1 MRIQVRGYSPEC
13 INYNPTTTA
22 SLQRHVLPHPRVTIA
37 SRLRHFCVTLASLL
51 RHDFP
56 YLRKMKTT
64 PFNWLKLQN
73 GSDIRGIAMPGIPG
87 EKVNLTPERSYILA
101 QAFVQWLRKDNTAD
115 EKSLTI
121 SIGTDPR
128 LSGPSLKEA
137 FINGLMDAGCR
148 VLDFGLASTPAMFMS
163 TVDKNTKCDGAVMLT
178 ASHLPFNR
186 NGMKFFTPDGGLDK
200 GGISEILGLGDSGIR
215 VNSRSLRSLV
225 NSGDTGNRGSVEIL
239 DFISVYSGILVD
251 FIRSAVNH
259 PVDYD
264 KPLAGHKI
272 IVDAGNGAGGF
283 FATKILEPLGA
294 DISGSQFLEP
304 DGNFP
309 NHSPNPEN
317 PVAMK
322 AIQEAVKRNKADLG
336 IIFDTDVDR
345 AAIVDESGSEINRN
359 RLIALISSIVLEE
372 HPDSWVVT
380 DSITSDGLNSFIEK
394 DLKGHHHRYKRGYKN
409 VIDEAIRLN
418 ENGKP
423 SWLAIE
429 TSGHAA
435 MKENY
440 FLDDGAFLIAKIL
453 VKFAQLK
460 MSSGRSIGSLLD
472 KLEEA
477 TESEEYRIKIQA
489 IDFRVI
495 GEKVIEDLR
504 RLAENTTG
512 WSVVEPNHE
521 GIRVSC
527 DKENGNGWFLLR
539 LSLHDPVMPLNIES
553 EIPGGVGKIFE
564 KLSSFLSKYPALKL
578 P

>member
-1 MRIQVRGYSPEC
+1 MGGGELNCETSASRSASRADTWVGPYSVT
-13 INYNPTTTA
+13 IGVTI
-22 SLQRHVLPHPRVTIA
+22 PRVT
-37 SRLRHFCVTLASLL
+37 FCVTFL
-51 RHDFP
+51 
-56 YLRKMKTT
+56 YLRKMKST
-64 PFNWLKLQN
+64 PFNWLQLQN
-73 GSDIRGIAMPGIPG
+73 GSDIRGIAMPGVPG
-87 EKVNLTPERSYILA
+87 EEVNLTPERSYILA
-101 QAFVQWLRKDNTAD
+101 QSFVQWLRKDDATDNRT
-115 EKSLTI
+115 LTI

-128 LSGPSLKEA
+128 LSGPMLKEA
-137 FINGLMDAGCR
+137 FINGLIDVGCR

-163 TVDKNTKCDGAVMLT
+163 TVDKKTSCDGAVMLT

-186 NGMKFFTPDGGLDK
+186 NGMKFFTADGGLDK
-200 GGISEILGLGDSGIR
+200 GGIGEILGIRDSG
-215 VNSRSLRSLV
+215 L
-225 NSGDTGNRGSVEIL
+225 GTRGLGTRDLGLGARGTVEVL

-251 FIRSAVNH
+251 YIRSAVNH
-259 PVDYD
+259 PVDFD
-264 KPLAGHKI
+264 KPLAGQKI

-294 DISGSQFLEP
+294 DITGSQFLDP
-304 DGNFP
+304 DGTFP

-317 PVAMK
+317 PAAMK
-322 AIQEAVKRNKADLG
+322 AIQEAVIRNKADLG

-380 DSITSDGLNSFIEK
+380 DSITSDGLNSFIQNE
-394 DLKGHHHRYKRGYKN
+394 LKGYHHRFKRGYKN
-409 VIDEAIRLN
+409 VINEAIRLN
-418 ENGKP
+418 ETGKP

-435 MKENY
+435 LKENY

-460 MSSGRSIGSLLD
+460 MTSGRSIGSLLD
-472 KLEEA
+472 KLEEP
-477 TESEEYRIKIQA
+477 TESKEYRIKIQA
-489 IDFRVI
+489 ADFKEI
-495 GEKVIEDLR
+495 GETVIEELKQ
-504 RLAENTTG
+504 LTEKTAG
-512 WSVVEPNHE
+512 WSLIEPNHE

-527 DKENGNGWFLLR
+527 DKEHGNGWFLLR

-553 EIPGGVGKIFE
+553 EISGGVETIYGR
-564 KLSSFLSKYPALKL
+564 LSSFLSNYPDLKL

>member
-1 MRIQVRGYSPEC
+1 
-13 INYNPTTTA
+13 
-22 SLQRHVLPHPRVTIA
+22 
-37 SRLRHFCVTLASLL
+37 
-51 RHDFP
+51 
-56 YLRKMKTT
+56 MKTT
-64 PFNWLKLQN
+64 PFNWLNLQN
-73 GSDIRGIAMPGIPG
+73 GSDIRGVAMPGVPG
-87 EKVNLTPERSYILA
+87 EEVNLTPERSYILA
-101 QAFVQWLRKDNTAD
+101 QAFVQWLQKDDATSNRV
-115 EKSLTI
+115 LTI

-137 FINGLMDAGCR
+137 FINGLMDVGCK

-163 TVDKNTKCDGAVMLT
+163 TVDKNTKCDGAVMMT

-186 NGMKFFTPDGGLDK
+186 NGMKFFTSDGGLDK
-200 GGISEILGLGDSGIR
+200 VGISEILMKAGDR
-215 VNSRSLRSLV
+215 SRK
-225 NSGDTGNRGSVEIL
+225 GGTVEVL
-239 DFISVYSGILVD
+239 DFMSVYSGILVD
-251 FIRSAVNH
+251 FIRSSVNH

-264 KPLAGHKI
+264 KPLAGQNI

-283 FATKILEPLGA
+283 FAAKILEPLGA
-294 DISGSQFLEP
+294 DISGSQFLDP

-317 PVAMK
+317 PEAMK
-322 AIQEAVKRNKADLG
+322 AIQAAVIKNKADLG

-380 DSITSDGLNSFIEK
+380 DSITSDGLNSFINNE
-394 DLKGHHHRYKRGYKN
+394 LKGNHHRFKRGYKN
-409 VIDEAIRLN
+409 VINEAIRLN

-435 MKENY
+435 LKENY

-460 MSSGRSIGSLLD
+460 MISGASIGSLLA
-472 KLEEA
+472 KLEEPV
-477 TESEEYRIKIQA
+477 ESKEYRIKIQA
-489 IDFRVI
+489 ADFRAI
-495 GEKVIEDLR
+495 GEEVMNKLKQ
-504 RLAENTTG
+504 LAENTKG
-512 WSVVEPNHE
+512 WSLVEPNHE

-527 DKENGNGWFLLR
+527 NKENGNGWFLLR
-539 LSLHDPVMPLNIES
+539 LSLHDPVLPLNIES
-553 EIPGGVGKIFE
+553 EISGGVEKIYE
-564 KLSSFLSKYPALKL
+564 RLTTFLSKYPALKL

>member
-1 MRIQVRGYSPEC
+1 M
-13 INYNPTTTA
+13 N
-22 SLQRHVLPHPRVTIA
+22 
-37 SRLRHFCVTLASLL
+37 
-51 RHDFP
+51 
-56 YLRKMKTT
+56 TT
-64 PFNWLKLQN
+64 PFNWLQLQN
-73 GSDIRGIAMPGIPG
+73 GSDIRGVAMPGVPG
-87 EKVNLTPERSYILA
+87 EEVNLTPERSYIIA
-101 QAFVQWLRKDNTAD
+101 QAFVQWLRKDDAAS
-115 EKSLTI
+115 KRVLTI

-137 FINGLMDAGCR
+137 FINGLMDVGCK

-163 TVDKNTKCDGAVMLT
+163 TVDKNTQCDGAVMLT

-200 GGISEILGLGDSGIR
+200 GGIGEILGDSGTRDSGLGISKPVPERSRR
-215 VNSRSLRSLV
+215 VE
-225 NSGDTGNRGSVEIL
+225 GGTRGSLEVL

-264 KPLAGHKI
+264 KPLAGQNI

-294 DISGSQFLEP
+294 DISGSQFLDP

-317 PVAMK
+317 PAAMK
-322 AIQEAVKRNKADLG
+322 AIQEAVIRNKADLG

-345 AAIVDESGSEINRN
+345 AAIVDETGSEINRN

-394 DLKGHHHRYKRGYKN
+394 NLKGHHHRYKRGYKN
-409 VIDEAIRLN
+409 VINEAIRLN
-418 ENGKP
+418 EAEKP

-435 MKENY
+435 LKENY

-460 MSSGRSIGSLLD
+460 MTSGKNIGSLLSML
-472 KLEEA
+472 KEP
-477 TESEEYRIKIQA
+477 TESKEYRIKIQA
-489 IDFRVI
+489 ADFRTI
-495 GEKVIEDLR
+495 GEEVMNELKQ
-504 RLAENTTG
+504 LAENTKG
-512 WSVVEPNHE
+512 WSLVEPNHE

-539 LSLHDPVMPLNIES
+539 LSLHDPVLPLNIES
-553 EIPGGVGKIFE
+553 EISGGVAKIYE
-564 KLSSFLSKYPALKL
+564 KLSSFLSKYPDLKL

>member
-1 MRIQVRGYSPEC
+1 
-13 INYNPTTTA
+13 
-22 SLQRHVLPHPRVTIA
+22 
-37 SRLRHFCVTLASLL
+37 
-51 RHDFP
+51 
-56 YLRKMKTT
+56 MKST
-64 PFNWLKLQN
+64 PFNWLQLQN
-73 GSDIRGIAMPGIPG
+73 GSDIRGIAMPGVPG
-87 EKVNLTPERSYILA
+87 EEVNLTPERSYILA
-101 QAFVQWLRKDNTAD
+101 QSFVQWLRKDDATDNRT
-115 EKSLTI
+115 LTI

-128 LSGPSLKEA
+128 LSGPMLKEA
-137 FINGLMDAGCR
+137 FINGLIDVGCR

-163 TVDKNTKCDGAVMLT
+163 TVDKKTSCDGAVMLT

-186 NGMKFFTPDGGLDK
+186 NGMKFFTADGGLDK
-200 GGISEILGLGDSGIR
+200 GGIGEILGIRDSG
-215 VNSRSLRSLV
+215 L
-225 NSGDTGNRGSVEIL
+225 GTRGLGTRDLGLGARGTVEVL

-251 FIRSAVNH
+251 YIRSAVNH
-259 PVDYD
+259 PVDFD
-264 KPLAGHKI
+264 KPLAGQKI

-294 DISGSQFLEP
+294 DITGSQFLDP
-304 DGNFP
+304 DGTFP

-317 PVAMK
+317 PAAMK
-322 AIQEAVKRNKADLG
+322 AIQEAVIRNKADLG

-380 DSITSDGLNSFIEK
+380 DSITSDGLNSFIQNE
-394 DLKGHHHRYKRGYKN
+394 LKGYHHRFKRGYKN
-409 VIDEAIRLN
+409 VINEAIRLN
-418 ENGKP
+418 ETGKP

-435 MKENY
+435 LKENY

-460 MSSGRSIGSLLD
+460 MTSGRSIGSLLD
-472 KLEEA
+472 KLEEP
-477 TESEEYRIKIQA
+477 TESKEYRIKIQA
-489 IDFRVI
+489 ADFKEI
-495 GEKVIEDLR
+495 GETVIEELKQ
-504 RLAENTTG
+504 LTEKTAG
-512 WSVVEPNHE
+512 WSLIEPNHE

-527 DKENGNGWFLLR
+527 DKEHGNGWFLLR

-553 EIPGGVGKIFE
+553 EISGGVETIYGR
-564 KLSSFLSKYPALKL
+564 LSSFLSNYPDLKL

>member
-1 MRIQVRGYSPEC
+1 
-13 INYNPTTTA
+13 
-22 SLQRHVLPHPRVTIA
+22 
-37 SRLRHFCVTLASLL
+37 
-51 RHDFP
+51 
-56 YLRKMKTT
+56 
-64 PFNWLKLQN
+64 
-73 GSDIRGIAMPGIPG
+73 MPGVPG
-87 EKVNLTPERSYILA
+87 EEVNLTPERSYILA
-101 QAFVQWLRKDNTAD
+101 QSFVHWLRKDAAA

-128 LSGPSLKEA
+128 LSGLSLKDA
-137 FINGLMDAGCR
+137 FINGLLDAHCR

-163 TVDKNTKCDGAVMLT
+163 TVNMNTRCDGAVMLT

-186 NGMKFFTPDGGLDK
+186 NGMKFFTTDGGLDK
-200 GGISEILGLGDSGIR
+200 EGISWILSDSETCDRQGLSDKLSQAKAQGSEHK
-215 VNSRSLRSLV
+215 SSLEQV
-225 NSGDTGNRGSVEIL
+225 

-259 PVDYD
+259 PLEFD
-264 KPLAGHKI
+264 KPLSGQKI
-272 IVDAGNGAGGF
+272 IVDAGNGSGGF

-317 PVAMK
+317 PEAMK
-322 AIQEAVKRNKADLG
+322 AIQEAVIENKADLG

-345 AAIVDESGSEINRN
+345 AAVVDESGSEINRN
-359 RLIALISSIVLEE
+359 RLIALISSVILEE

-380 DSITSDGLNSFIEK
+380 DSITSDGLNIFIEK
-394 DLKGHHHRYKRGYKN
+394 DLKGHHHRFKRGYKN
-409 VIDEAIRLN
+409 VINEAIRLN

-435 MKENY
+435 LKENY

-460 MSSGRSIGSLLD
+460 MESGKNIGSLLD
-472 KLEEA
+472 KLQEP
-477 TESEEYRIKIQA
+477 TESKEYRIKIKA
-489 IDFRVI
+489 VDFRAI
-495 GEKVIEDLR
+495 GEEVMKDLKQ
-504 RLAENTTG
+504 LTENTAG
-512 WSVVEPNHE
+512 WSLLVPNHE

-539 LSLHDPVMPLNIES
+539 LSLHDPVLPLNIES
-553 EIPGGVGKIFE
+553 EIPGGVEKIYE
-564 KLSSFLSKYPALKL
+564 KLSAFLKKYPDLIL